1 MQTKVDIFQN
11 TIRIPA
17 GIISGRE
24 GFWDSQTNTKWLA
37 IDGTVKRFDQWP
49 TKIQNETV
57 DAFLQDTESRNY
69 LRKIGITA
77 FSSAFDR
84 WYKCVIGGLD
94 CVPDFNN
101 KNQVVPDA
109 FINTCQNMICDDRGK
124 LCGRKLKL
132 KNFEVQTICTLEKGH
147 SLNESA
153 KILCISLPAVKKRVE
168 NINIKLGTRNMASMI
183 ATSANFGIL

>member
-11 TIRIPA
+11 TTRIPA

-37 IDGTVKRFDQWP
+37 IDGTVKLFDQWP
-49 TKIQNETV
+49 TKIQNEIV
-57 DAFLQDTESRNY
+57 AIFLNDIASRNY
-69 LRKIGITA
+69 LRKLGITA
-77 FSSAFDR
+77 FSEAFDR
-84 WYKCVIGGLD
+84 WFQCVVGGLD
-94 CVPDFNN
+94 SVPDFSNN
-101 KNQVVPDA
+101 KLTPDA
-109 FINTCQNMICDDRGK
+109 FNNTCQNMACQDRGK
-124 LCGRKLKL
+124 LCGRTSKLKS
-132 KNFEVQTICTLEKGH
+132 FEVQTIRTLEKGH